1 MDKEGEVYGGGEG
14 KSVRAV
20 SSNLYPK
27 KAYIKMVV
35 YLPCKYCIHAVV
47 LSPPGITLIA
57 VDEAHCISEW
67 GHDFRNSFRTLG
79 SLKKT
84 LPMVRFSEVFDF
96 QCKRIQL
103 NFTQ

>member
-1 MDKEGEVYGGGEG
+1 
-14 KSVRAV
+14 
-20 SSNLYPK
+20 
-27 KAYIKMVV
+27 MVV
-35 YLPCKYCIHAVV
+35 YLSCKYCIHAVV
-47 LSPPGITLIA
+47 LSPPGIALIA

-96 QCKRIQL
+96 CDFQCKRIQL